1 MHLRLSS
8 SSAMSEPMVA
18 MLSFLEQFQ
27 QTTGRG
33 ATAFTITIIVLAMVI
48 IAPLF
53 TLFCRRRQRG
63 YPMPP
68 GGLPFF
74 GHGLSLLDTDAFS
87 TVLKKWA
94 KEVGKDRGGYEF
106 CLFQQRWIVLC
117 GSDVVMQA
125 MRLRL
130 NKL

>member
-1 MHLRLSS
+1 L
-8 SSAMSEPMVA
+8 SSAMSKPMVA
-18 MLSFLEQFQ
+18 MSSFLEQFQ
-27 QTTGRG
+27 QTTGCG
-33 ATAFTITIIVLAMVI
+33 ATAFTIAIIVLAMVI

-53 TLFCRRRQRG
+53 TLFCRRRQQG
-63 YPMPP
+63 YPTPP

-94 KEVGKDRGGYEF
+94 KEVRKDRGGYEF
-106 CLFQQRWIVLC
+106 RLFQQRWIVLC